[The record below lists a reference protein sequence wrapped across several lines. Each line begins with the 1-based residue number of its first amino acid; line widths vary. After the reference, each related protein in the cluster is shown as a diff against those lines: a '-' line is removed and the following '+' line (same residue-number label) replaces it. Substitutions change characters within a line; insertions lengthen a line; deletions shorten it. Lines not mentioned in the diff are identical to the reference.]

1 MSEPGLLFLLLNAS
15 VVWAVIAGL
24 LTWVLRSKLLVL
36 VVLIAP
42 YIIGSSF
49 RHVAGMP
56 ELGGMYSTSLI
67 YGAPGLIFGMLYADY
82 QRVKLYFARTSKLA
96 FLARGGIALSSV
108 YLLGYF
114 GQQIIFE
121 NPAVQFFLGFVD
133 GGRRAQELVSQVDVS
148 GAMTSGAV
156 ILASFGILGFER
168 WREERAVAIQDRQAA
183 SAPAIEQDTTEASRE
198 EDRHEQS

>member
-1 MSEPGLLFLLLNAS
+1 MEPGHLFLLMNAS

-24 LTWVLRSKLLVL
+24 LTWVMRSKLLVL

-56 ELGGMYSTSLI
+56 ELVGMYSTSLI

-82 QRVKLYFARTSKLA
+82 HRVKLYFAKTSKLA

-133 GGRRAQELVSQVDVS
+133 GGRRAQELVSQVDTD
-148 GAMTSGAV
+148 GALTSGIV
-156 ILASFGILGFER
+156 IAASFALLGFNR
-168 WREERAVAIQDRQAA
+168 WREERAALIAVQQEANAAQDNKG
-183 SAPAIEQDTTEASRE
+183 AIEAPRG
-198 EDRHEQS
+198 EQNDQS

>member
-1 MSEPGLLFLLLNAS
+1 MGEPGMLFLLLNAS
-15 VVWAVIAGL
+15 VVWAVVAGL
-24 LTWVLRSKLLVL
+24 LTWILRSKLLVL

-49 RHVAGMP
+49 CQVAGMP
-56 ELGGMYSTSLI
+56 ELVGMYSTSLI

-96 FLARGGIALSSV
+96 FMARGGIALSSV

-121 NPAVQFFLGFVD
+121 NPGVRFILGFID
-133 GGRRAQELVSQVDVS
+133 GGRRAQELVSQVDSS
-148 GAMTSGAV
+148 GAFTAGV
-156 ILASFGILGFER
+156 TILASFGLLGFER
-168 WREERAVAIQDRQAA
+168 WREERRVLIADRQA
-183 SAPAIEQDTTEASRE
+183 IQNNQDTLEPPHGKS
-198 EDRHEQS
+198 

>member
-1 MSEPGLLFLLLNAS
+1 MNDPGMLFLLLNAS
-15 VVWAVIAGL
+15 VVWAVVAGL
-24 LTWVLRSKLLVL
+24 LTWALRSKLLVL

-56 ELGGMYSTSLI
+56 ELVGMYSTSLI

-96 FLARGGIALSSV
+96 FMARGGIALSSV

-114 GQQIIFE
+114 GQQIIFD
-121 NPAVQFFLGFVD
+121 NPGVRFILGFID
-133 GGRRAQELVSQVDVS
+133 GGKRAQELVSQVDSS
-148 GAMTSGAV
+148 GALTAGAT
-156 ILASFGILGFER
+156 ILASFGVLGFQR
-168 WREERAVAIQDRQAA
+168 WREERKVAISVR
-183 SAPAIEQDTTEASRE
+183 QDTASNQNTLE
-198 EDRHEQS
+198 PPIE

>member
-1 MSEPGLLFLLLNAS
+1 MGEPGMLFLLLNAS
-15 VVWAVIAGL
+15 VVWAVVAGL

-49 RHVAGMP
+49 RQVAGMP
-56 ELGGMYSTSLI
+56 ELVGMYSTSLI

-96 FLARGGIALSSV
+96 FMARGGIALSSV

-121 NPAVQFFLGFVD
+121 NPGVRFILGFID
-133 GGRRAQELVSQVDVS
+133 GGRRAQELVSQVDSS
-148 GAMTSGAV
+148 GAFTAGV
-156 ILASFGILGFER
+156 TILASFGLLGFER
-168 WREERAVAIQDRQAA
+168 WREERRVLIADRQA
-183 SAPAIEQDTTEASRE
+183 IQNNQDTLEPPHGKS
-198 EDRHEQS
+198 

>member
-1 MSEPGLLFLLLNAS
+1 LALRDPGIIFLLLNAS

-24 LTWVLRSKLLVL
+24 LTWILRAKLLVL

-56 ELGGMYSTSLI
+56 ELVGMYSTSLI

-82 QRVKLYFARTSKLA
+82 QRVKMYFARTSKLA
-96 FLARGGIALSSV
+96 FMARGGIALSSV

-114 GQQIIFE
+114 GQQIIFD
-121 NPAVQFFLGFVD
+121 NPGVRFILGFID
-133 GGRRAQELVSQVDVS
+133 GGQRAQELVSQVDRS
-148 GAMTSGAV
+148 GAFTAGIT
-156 ILASFGILGFER
+156 ILASFGLLGFER
-168 WREERAVAIQDRQAA
+168 WREERRVLIADRQT
-183 SAPAIEQDTTEASRE
+183 IQNNHDTLEPP
-198 EDRHEQS
+198 HGQS